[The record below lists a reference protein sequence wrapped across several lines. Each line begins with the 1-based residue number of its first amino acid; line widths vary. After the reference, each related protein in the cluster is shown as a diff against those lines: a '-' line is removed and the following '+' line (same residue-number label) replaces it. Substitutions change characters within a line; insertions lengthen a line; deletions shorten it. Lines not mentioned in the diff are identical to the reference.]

1 MKRRKLRKASLGS
14 ISSATL
20 NPSDLFSAF
29 LWECQHIRLTKAE
42 RNTVRRIAADRATDD
57 ETADERLANDVQE
70 LTEILE
76 ANAPAYAY
84 FGAHPGDGADFG
96 FWLSTDSLEETFDGL
111 RVNDTSEV
119 PRGYSG
125 EVLHVNDHGNLT
137 LYVASRGRLR
147 EVWGVV

>member
-20 NPSDLFSAF
+20 NLSDLFSAF

-42 RNTVRRIAADRATDD
+42 RNTVRRIAAGGATDA

-84 FGAHPGDGADFG
+84 FGTHPGDGAEFG
-96 FWLSTDSLEETFDGL
+96 FWLSDCLVEDFDGL
-111 RVNDTSEV
+111 KVNDTSEV
-119 PRGYSG
+119 PTGFTG
-125 EVLHVNDHGNLT
+125 EVLHVNDHGNMT
-137 LYVASRGRLR
+137 LYVANRGKLR